1 MERIVPIF
9 YSLSKSMQSIHKA
22 SCGNISTVQSAIIYE
37 LSLLSKPSMQMVAD
51 AVDMDITTF
60 SRQIRT
66 LEKKELVARTPFE
79 GDRRIHILS
88 LTEKGR
94 QMVDAIN
101 DIITAKM
108 ESAFATMNDFERET
122 VLRSLQALDGKL
134 QESIGEEKG

>member
-1 MERIVPIF
+1 MQRIVPIF
-9 YSLSKSMQSIHKA
+9 YSLSKSMQSIHKS
-22 SCGNISTVQSAIIYE
+22 SCDNISTVQSTIIYE
-37 LSLLSKPSMQMVAD
+37 LSLLSKPSMQMVAY
-51 AVDMDITTF
+51 AVGMDITTF

-94 QMVDAIN
+94 QVVNSIN
-101 DIITAKM
+101 EIIAAKM

-134 QESIGEEKG
+134 QESKGEKKG